1 MKHLKKFNESVDDN
15 AFILTDEDIED
26 YCLEM
31 TDVGFKIKISKYW
44 IDKDGIRS
52 KQPISKKSIP
62 CYQIDLEKS
71 EDDASSDKTRW
82 NGSYYLEDYSILR
95 MLVSIMKKF
104 EPHGSVYYYPVSS
117 RRYNIILQLSE
128 IDTEIG
134 FDWGVC
140 SDEITNYISGLISS
154 MSFKASD
161 NTNKRRFTRED
172 GWSSGNG
179 SNFEIKT
186 RIDVTE
192 KRGAIL
198 KANGDCD
205 NKELFTEFIDIVKK
219 KLNKWEKYI
228 DVYFNFDLLETSRFK
243 KKTGV
248 FSTKEILYKTYML
261 DITIKPKNKN

>member
-1 MKHLKKFNESVDDN
+1 MKHLKKFNESNFIHDRIGVPQGYPNNNYVDDN

-128 IDTEIG
+128 KIPKLDLIG
-134 FDWGVC
+134 EYVR
-140 SDEITNYISGLISS
+140 
-154 MSFKASD
+154 MK
-161 NTNKRRFTRED
+161 
-172 GWSSGNG
+172 
-179 SNFEIKT
+179 
-186 RIDVTE
+186 
-192 KRGAIL
+192 
-198 KANGDCD
+198 
-205 NKELFTEFIDIVKK
+205 
-219 KLNKWEKYI
+219 
-228 DVYFNFDLLETSRFK
+228 
-243 KKTGV
+243 
-248 FSTKEILYKTYML
+248 
-261 DITIKPKNKN
+261 